1 MENFIDFYVPHFLV
15 IAPLVGVIYSVF
27 EQIDCKAEASSI
39 ALFLLYPYILPD
51 NGQYVW
57 PKRVVSD
64 T

>member
-1 MENFIDFYVPHFLV
+1 MHGTTTIKLMYN
-15 IAPLVGVIYSVF
+15 VF
-27 EQIDCKAEASSI
+27 EQIDFKAVASSI

-57 PKRVVSD
+57 PKHVVGN